1 MKLPTLHN
9 SQLHPAN
16 VKRIIF
22 LSQVNSKD
30 LVVPDNYHPEK
41 VSQYGFNVPNR
52 YQIN

>member
-1 MKLPTLHN
+1 MKLPNLHN

-41 VSQYGFNVPNR
+41 VPNMDLMCP
-52 YQIN
+52 IVIK